1 MFKPK
6 DWLDRVFEIGIIG
19 KGINGTAELIGG
31 VLLLLVSPESIHR
44 WARTLT
50 QSELSDDPHD
60 VIALYVLHTA
70 NGLTGNA
77 VLFGGIYLLVHGAVK
92 VTLVTALLLD
102 KVWAYPP
109 MIVVLLGF
117 IGYQLYRIVLGQS
130 VALIALTVFDIL
142 IVALTWREY
151 RRHRQT
157 KEPSKE
163 PPGKPS
169 TPSPQT
175 LHK

>member
-6 DWLDRVFEIGIIG
+6 DWLDRVFEVGIIG

-31 VLLLLVSPESIHR
+31 VLLLLVSPESIQR
-44 WARTLT
+44 WARVLT
-50 QSELSDDPHD
+50 QSELSKDPRD
-60 VIALYVLHTA
+60 VIAQYVLHTA

-77 VLFGGIYLLVHGAVK
+77 VLFGAIYLLAHGAVK

-102 KVWAYPP
+102 KVWAYPW

-117 IGYQLYRIVLGQS
+117 IGYQLYRIVLDQS

-142 IVALTWREY
+142 IVTLTWREY
-151 RRHRQT
+151 GRHRQT

-163 PPGKPS
+163 PPSKPS
-169 TPSPQT
+169 APSPQT
-175 LHK
+175 LRK

>member
-1 MFKPK
+1 VFKPK
-6 DWLDRVFEIGIIG
+6 DWLDRVFEVGIIG
-19 KGINGTAELIGG
+19 KGLNGVAELIGG
-31 VLLLLVSPESIHR
+31 VLLLFVSPESIHR
-44 WARTLT
+44 WARALT

-102 KVWAYPP
+102 KVWAYPW

-117 IGYQLYRIVLGQS
+117 IGYQLYRIVLNQPI
-130 VALIALTVFDIL
+130 ALIALTVFDIL

-151 RRHRQT
+151 GRHRQT
-157 KEPSKE
+157 KKPSKE
-163 PPGKPS
+163 PPNKPS

-175 LHK
+175 LRN